1 MTEVT
6 KASFGATADGRL
18 VDVWTLRAGGYAAQ
32 VLTYGGILRSLTV
45 PAPGGSRDIVLGCE
59 TLEDYERQDKYLGAL
74 VGRVANRIGGAAFE
88 LNGKSYP
95 LAANSGPNCLH
106 GGVRGFNQAV
116 WQAREVD
123 GSLVLTHVSPD
134 GDEGFP
140 GALEVRVTYSLTAD
154 GVLMLDYWAKS
165 DADTLCNLTN
175 HSYFNLLGHDAGT
188 LAGQQ
193 VEIFADAITQT
204 DENSTPTGALLPVE
218 GTPFDL
224 RRPRD
229 FLEGLAMDHPQL
241 ALGNGYDHNFVLHTA
256 PISPPVPGGPG
267 VRRRSGAGVPHH
279 PARPPALHRQL
290 SGRHPRQGRD
300 RLRPPVGLLS
310 GDPELAR
317 RRPPRQLPLSSA
329 PGGGGL
335 PPPYCLPGGHVP
347 APAVGGDDALAGR
360 PADAICVRR
369 QCPGENCCCT
379 WSGSE
384 ACLRVIRTFKRPQR
398 AGYGGTGVR
407 AVRVPVFPAARGHRL
422 RACLKHV
429 NMPNRRIFCPL
440 DGTIFP

>member
-123 GSLVLTHVSPD
+123 GSMVLTHVSPD

-154 GVLMLDYWAKS
+154 GVLRLDYWAKS

-256 PISPPVPGGPG
+256 PISPL
-267 VRRRSGAGVPHH
+267 SLA
-279 PARPPALHRQL
+279 ARV
-290 SGRHPRQGRD
+290 S
-300 RLRPPVGLLS
+300 
-310 GDPELAR
+310 
-317 RRPPRQLPLSSA
+317 
-329 PGGGGL
+329 GGGL
-335 PPPYCLPGGHVP
+335 VL
-347 APAVGGDDALAGR
+347 
-360 PADAICVRR
+360 
-369 QCPGENCCCT
+369 
-379 WSGSE
+379 
-384 ACLRVIRTFKRPQR
+384 
-398 AGYGGTGVR
+398 
-407 AVRVPVFPAARGHRL
+407 
-422 RACLKHV
+422 
-429 NMPNRRIFCPL
+429 
-440 DGTIFP
+440 

>member
-1 MTEVT
+1 M
-6 KASFGATADGRL
+6 
-18 VDVWTLRAGGYAAQ
+18 
-32 VLTYGGILRSLTV
+32 
-45 PAPGGSRDIVLGCE
+45 
-59 TLEDYERQDKYLGAL
+59 
-74 VGRVANRIGGAAFE
+74 GRVANRIGGAAFE

-140 GALEVRVTYSLTAD
+140 GTLEVRVTYSLTAD
-154 GVLMLDYWAKS
+154 GVLRLDYWAKS

-241 ALGNGYDHNFVLHTA
+241 ALGNGYDHNFALHTA
-256 PISPPVPGGPG
+256 PVS
-267 VRRRSGAGVPHH
+267 
-279 PARPPALHRQL
+279 
-290 SGRHPRQGRD
+290 
-300 RLRPPVGLLS
+300 
-310 GDPELAR
+310 
-317 RRPPRQLPLSSA
+317 PLSLAARVS
-329 PGGGGL
+329 GGGL
-335 PPPYCLPGGHVP
+335 VLECLTTQPGLQLYT
-347 APAVGGDDALAGR
+347 A
-360 PADAICVRR
+360 
-369 QCPGENCCCT
+369 N
-379 WSGSE
+379 
-384 ACLRVIRTFKRPQR
+384 
-398 AGYGGTGVR
+398 Y
-407 AVRVPVFPAARGHRL
+407 
-422 RACLKHV
+422 
-429 NMPNRRIFCPL
+429 L
-440 DGTIFP
+440 DGTPGKGGASYGPRSAFCLETQSWPDAIHHASFPSPVLRAGELYRHTTVYRVSMC

>member
-123 GSLVLTHVSPD
+123 GALVLTHVSPD

-165 DADTLCNLTN
+165 DAE
-175 HSYFNLLGHDAGT
+175 
-188 LAGQQ
+188 GQQ

-256 PISPPVPGGPG
+256 PIS
-267 VRRRSGAGVPHH
+267 
-279 PARPPALHRQL
+279 
-290 SGRHPRQGRD
+290 
-300 RLRPPVGLLS
+300 LLS
-310 GDPELAR
+310 LAAR
-317 RRPPRQLPLSSA
+317 VS
-329 PGGGGL
+329 GGGL
-335 PPPYCLPGGHVP
+335 VLECLTTQPGLQLYT
-347 APAVGGDDALAGR
+347 A
-360 PADAICVRR
+360 
-369 QCPGENCCCT
+369 N
-379 WSGSE
+379 
-384 ACLRVIRTFKRPQR
+384 
-398 AGYGGTGVR
+398 Y
-407 AVRVPVFPAARGHRL
+407 
-422 RACLKHV
+422 
-429 NMPNRRIFCPL
+429 L
-440 DGTIFP
+440 DGTPGKGGTAYGPRSAFCLETQNWPDAVHHASFPSPVLRAGEVYRHRTVYRVGMCPPLP

>member
-59 TLEDYERQDKYLGAL
+59 SLEDYEKQDKYFGAL

-140 GALEVRVTYSLTAD
+140 GTLEVRVTYSLTAD

-204 DENSTPTGALLPVE
+204 DENSTPTDALLPVE

-241 ALGNGYDHNFVLHTA
+241 TLGNGYDHNFVLRTQPNA
-256 PISPPVPGGPG
+256 PLGL
-267 VRRRSGAGVPHH
+267 A
-279 PARPPALHRQL
+279 AR
-290 SGRHPRQGRD
+290 
-300 RLRPPVGLLS
+300 VM
-310 GDPELAR
+310 
-317 RRPPRQLPLSSA
+317 
-329 PGGGGL
+329 GGGL
-335 PPPYCLPGGHVP
+335 CLECYTTQCGLQLYTANYLDGVPGKDG
-347 APAVGGDDALAGR
+347 AVYGPRSAFCLETQGW
-360 PADAICVRR
+360 PDAIHHEGF
-369 QCPGENCCCT
+369 P
-379 WSGSE
+379 SPI
-384 ACLRVIRTFKRPQR
+384 LR
-398 AGYGGTGVR
+398 AGEEYRHTTTY
-407 AVRVPVFPAARGHRL
+407 RL
-422 RACLKHV
+422 ATL
-429 NMPNRRIFCPL
+429 
-440 DGTIFP
+440 

>member
-6 KASFGATADGRL
+6 KASFGATPDGRL

-59 TLEDYERQDKYLGAL
+59 TLEDYEKQDKYLGAL

-140 GALEVRVTYSLTAD
+140 GTLEVRVTYSLAAD
-154 GVLMLDYWAKS
+154 GVLRLDYWAKS

-241 ALGNGYDHNFVLHTA
+241 ALGNGYDHNFALHTA
-256 PISPPVPGGPG
+256 PFS
-267 VRRRSGAGVPHH
+267 
-279 PARPPALHRQL
+279 
-290 SGRHPRQGRD
+290 
-300 RLRPPVGLLS
+300 
-310 GDPELAR
+310 
-317 RRPPRQLPLSSA
+317 PLSLAARVS
-329 PGGGGL
+329 GGGL
-335 PPPYCLPGGHVP
+335 VLECLTTQPGLQLYT
-347 APAVGGDDALAGR
+347 A
-360 PADAICVRR
+360 
-369 QCPGENCCCT
+369 N
-379 WSGSE
+379 
-384 ACLRVIRTFKRPQR
+384 
-398 AGYGGTGVR
+398 Y
-407 AVRVPVFPAARGHRL
+407 
-422 RACLKHV
+422 
-429 NMPNRRIFCPL
+429 L
-440 DGTIFP
+440 DGTPGKGGASYGPRSAFCLETQSWPDAIHHASFPSPVLRAGELYRHTTVYRVSMCPPL

>member
-1 MTEVT
+1 MAKVT
-6 KASFGATADGRL
+6 KTPFGTTRRGED
-18 VDVWTLRAGGYAAQ
+18 VDLWTLEAGAYAAQ
-32 VLTYGGILRSLTV
+32 VLTYGGILRSFTV
-45 PAPGGSRDIVLGCE
+45 PAPEGARDIVLGCD
-59 TLEDYERQDKYLGAL
+59 TLAQYEAQDKYLGAL

-140 GALEVRVTYSLTAD
+140 GTLEVRVTYSLTAD
-154 GVLMLDYWAKS
+154 GVLRLDYWAKS

-241 ALGNGYDHNFVLHTA
+241 ALGNGYDHNFALHTA
-256 PISPPVPGGPG
+256 PVS
-267 VRRRSGAGVPHH
+267 
-279 PARPPALHRQL
+279 
-290 SGRHPRQGRD
+290 
-300 RLRPPVGLLS
+300 
-310 GDPELAR
+310 
-317 RRPPRQLPLSSA
+317 PLSLAARVS
-329 PGGGGL
+329 GGGL
-335 PPPYCLPGGHVP
+335 VLECLTTQPGLQLYT
-347 APAVGGDDALAGR
+347 A
-360 PADAICVRR
+360 
-369 QCPGENCCCT
+369 N
-379 WSGSE
+379 
-384 ACLRVIRTFKRPQR
+384 
-398 AGYGGTGVR
+398 Y
-407 AVRVPVFPAARGHRL
+407 
-422 RACLKHV
+422 
-429 NMPNRRIFCPL
+429 L
-440 DGTIFP
+440 DGTPGKGGASYGPRSAFCLETQSWPDAIHHASFPSPVLRAGELYRHTTVYRVSMCPPLP

>member
-6 KASFGATADGRL
+6 KASFGATPDGRL

-59 TLEDYERQDKYLGAL
+59 TLEDYEKQDKYFGAL

-123 GSLVLTHVSPD
+123 GALVLTHVSPD

-154 GVLMLDYWAKS
+154 GVLRLDYWAKS

-241 ALGNGYDHNFVLHTA
+241 ALGNGYDHNFALHTA
-256 PISPPVPGGPG
+256 PVS
-267 VRRRSGAGVPHH
+267 
-279 PARPPALHRQL
+279 
-290 SGRHPRQGRD
+290 
-300 RLRPPVGLLS
+300 
-310 GDPELAR
+310 
-317 RRPPRQLPLSSA
+317 PLSLAARVS
-329 PGGGGL
+329 GGGL
-335 PPPYCLPGGHVP
+335 VLECLTTQPGLQLYT
-347 APAVGGDDALAGR
+347 A
-360 PADAICVRR
+360 
-369 QCPGENCCCT
+369 N
-379 WSGSE
+379 
-384 ACLRVIRTFKRPQR
+384 
-398 AGYGGTGVR
+398 Y
-407 AVRVPVFPAARGHRL
+407 
-422 RACLKHV
+422 
-429 NMPNRRIFCPL
+429 L
-440 DGTIFP
+440 DGTPGKGGASYGPRSAFCLETQSWPDAIHHASFPSPVLRAGELYRHTTVYRVSMCPPL